1 MQTAVPVDPPV
12 LRNQSAVSD
21 WVIMPIC
28 SSRVFPFFLASTT
41 RRAIKEMKDIID
53 ADYEYSN
60 EKVREAQSKIT
71 VIERVIDRILSETGV

>member
-1 MQTAVPVDPPV
+1 MDDINQMLDV
-12 LRNQSAVSD
+12 LRGQ
-21 WVIMPIC
+21 
-28 SSRVFPFFLASTT
+28 LADAEVDLAEKKEA

>member
-1 MQTAVPVDPPV
+1 MDDTNRMLDV
-12 LRNQSAVSD
+12 LRGQ
-21 WVIMPIC
+21 
-28 SSRVFPFFLASTT
+28 LADAEADLAEKKEA

-71 VIERVIDRILSETGV
+71 VIERVIDRMLSETGV